1 MRLIRVGAA
10 NVNQTPLDWAGNLG
24 RILRAIEMARINKVS
39 ILCLPELCVTGY
51 GCEDAFFSTDV
62 TRRAIE
68 SLRKIAAATEGMIVS
83 VGLPLRFRN
92 SLLNGTAML
101 ANGKILGF
109 VAKRNLAGDGIHYEP
124 RWFKPWR
131 DTGHNTI
138 ELAWTAAGEEE
149 YPIGNLLFEFGR
161 FFCWS

>member
-1 MRLIRVGAA
+1 
-10 NVNQTPLDWAGNLG
+10 
-24 RILRAIEMARINKVS
+24 
-39 ILCLPELCVTGY
+39 Y

-68 SLRKIAAATEGMIVS
+68 SLRTIASATAGMIVS

-101 ANGKILGF
+101 ANGRILGF

-138 ELAWTAAGEEE
+138 ELGWTAAGEEE
-149 YPIGNLLFEFGR
+149 YPIGNLLFEFGDLR
-161 FFCWS
+161 IGYEICEDAWVADRPGASLAADGVDIILNPSASHFA

>member
-10 NVNQTPLDWAGNLG
+10 NVNQTPLDWAGNLA
-24 RILRAIEMARINKVS
+24 RILGAIEMARSSKVTV
-39 ILCLPELCVTGY
+39 LCLPELCVTGY

-92 SLLNGTAML
+92 SLLNL
-101 ANGKILGF
+101 RCLPE
-109 VAKRNLAGDGIHYEP
+109 VAFWCRLRHSLK
-124 RWFKPWR
+124 
-131 DTGHNTI
+131 
-138 ELAWTAAGEEE
+138 WTAANSWRAGYDGQLNGADAKQVSRLQHCIVKRPAVEVR
-149 YPIGNLLFEFGR
+149 PG
-161 FFCWS
+161 